1 MIIIIIIISS
11 SSIRGFILYIIM
23 IIIGLNNLIRLNYNY
38 HQADDR
44 NPTKYLPLLNPSQSC
59 LWSFFCM
66 EFITWDLCF
75 KLSAWGNKTNE
86 RKDIRQESVW
96 CKTGLCGHVFC
107 KGSNKSWCVFLL
119 YSKKSFKPHNFSARH
134 FWSVLLN
141 SEALLCIVCG
151 GNSIKVTCTEFWVFL
166 ILCLTATS
174 FTADMNTASIASF
187 AGHLIILSSGNL
199 YRNQMTH

>member
-1 MIIIIIIISS
+1 MIINIIIISS
-11 SSIRGFILYIIM
+11 SSIRGFILYII
-23 IIIGLNNLIRLNYNY
+23 IILIWLNYNY

-75 KLSAWGNKTNE
+75 KLSAWSNKTNE
-86 RKDIRQESVW
+86 RKDITQESVW
-96 CKTGLCGHVFC
+96 CKTDLCGHVFC

-134 FWSVLLN
+134 FRPVLCN

-151 GNSIKVTCTEFWVFL
+151 GNSIKVT
-166 ILCLTATS
+166 
-174 FTADMNTASIASF
+174 
-187 AGHLIILSSGNL
+187 
-199 YRNQMTH
+199 